1 MPSKATSASSSLPL
15 SPISRPAW
23 RRYQEAQDDYAQDS
37 QNIATGL
44 TRPRVKSLARVVQ
57 IYGAEPEVT
66 T

>member
-1 MPSKATSASSSLPL
+1 MPSNATSASSSLLL

-23 RRYQEAQDDYAQDS
+23 RRYHEAQEDYAQDV